1 MLQENN
7 NFKVVFL
14 INVFLHKPCRKSLHV
29 AQRKVTKEK
38 NRQSF
43 LFLDPLPIFLKDTS
57 NIVQDLV
64 ISSE

>member
-14 INVFLHKPCRKSLHV
+14 INVFLHKPCRKGLHV

-38 NRQSF
+38 NLITNRQSF
-43 LFLDPLPIFLKDTS
+43 LFLDPLPIFHKDT
-57 NIVQDLV
+57 
-64 ISSE
+64 